1 MSAGKALAKLFSLL
15 WSGVDGLRKVLHLL
29 LMLFIFSLIVS
40 ALSSTAPAVPG
51 SAALVIRPVG
61 RLVEQLA
68 GDPFDRALAELMGDA
83 EPQTVVQ
90 DVVDGLAFAKDDDRI
105 TSVVLDLSGMPG
117 GGLSKLKRIGD
128 AIDDFRSSGKTVIAN
143 ADYYGQGGY
152 YLASRA
158 DELYMHPDGALL
170 IYGFGVYMNYY
181 KDAIDKLRID
191 WNIFKVGTYKS
202 AVEPFMRNDMSEA
215 DREALEFVVDQ
226 LWALYKGDVEA
237 ARDLEPGAIDSIL
250 ENVTSNMESV
260 NGDFAALAL
269 ESNLVD
275 GLLTRAE
282 LQSRIVEVAGKNGDD
297 SDYPSA
303 QLDDYLQ
310 QMRLLKGD
318 DEGQQNVAV
327 VVAAGEILN
336 GSQPPGLIGGNST
349 SSLLR
354 KVRKDDSV
362 KAVVLRVDSPGGS
375 TFASSVILDEVK
387 AIQAAGIPVVVSM
400 GSVAASG
407 GYWVSMS
414 ADKIY
419 ASPYTITGSIG
430 IFGMF
435 PTFQRSLEALG
446 ITTDGFGTTPWAGQF
461 RPDRALSED
470 AKALF
475 QMSIENGYDQFITGV
490 ADGRELDKEF
500 VDSIAQGRVWT
511 GSDAIE
517 NGLVDELGNL
527 EEAILAAAELAE
539 LEADDYGRKYFEKE
553 LEPGEQLLLDLMGGA
568 KSWGLD
574 FGRLGKPRPA
584 IQHVADVLENTLAPL
599 TKFNDPKGIYSHCFC
614 EFE

>member
-29 LMLFIFSLIVS
+29 LMLFIFSIIVS
-40 ALSSTAPAVPG
+40 ALSSTAPTVPG

-202 AVEPFMRNDMSEA
+202 AVEPFMRNDMSEE

-226 LWALYKGDVEA
+226 LWALYKSDVEA
-237 ARDLEPGAIDSIL
+237 ARELEPGTIDSIL
-250 ENVTSNMESV
+250 ENATSNMESV
-260 NGDFAALAL
+260 DGDFAALAL
-269 ESNLVD
+269 KSNLVD

-282 LQSRIVEVAGKNGDD
+282 LQSRIVEIAGKNGDD

-336 GSQPPGLIGGNST
+336 GSQPPGLIGGDST
-349 SSLLR
+349 ASLLR

-387 AIQAAGIPVVVSM
+387 AIQEAGIPVVVSM

-446 ITTDGFGTTPWAGQF
+446 ITTDGFGTTPLAGQL

-539 LEADDYGRKYFEKE
+539 LEADDYGRKYFEQE

-574 FGRLGKPRPA
+574 LGRLGQPRPA
-584 IQHVADVLENTLAPL
+584 IQHVADVLENTFAPL

>member
-226 LWALYKGDVEA
+226 LWALYKSDVEA
-237 ARDLEPGAIDSIL
+237 ARELEPGTIDSIL

-260 NGDFAALAL
+260 DGNFAALAL

-303 QLDDYLQ
+303 ELDDYLQ

-511 GSDAIE
+511 GNDAIE

-539 LEADDYGRKYFEKE
+539 LEADDYGRKYFEQE

>member
-40 ALSSTAPAVPG
+40 ALSSTAPTVPG

-226 LWALYKGDVEA
+226 LWALYRSDVEA
-237 ARDLEPGAIDSIL
+237 ARELEPGTIDSIL

-260 NGDFAALAL
+260 DGNFAALAL

-303 QLDDYLQ
+303 DLDDYLQ

-327 VVAAGEILN
+327 VVAA
-336 GSQPPGLIGGNST
+336 
-349 SSLLR
+349 
-354 KVRKDDSV
+354 
-362 KAVVLRVDSPGGS
+362 
-375 TFASSVILDEVK
+375 
-387 AIQAAGIPVVVSM
+387 
-400 GSVAASG
+400 
-407 GYWVSMS
+407 
-414 ADKIY
+414 
-419 ASPYTITGSIG
+419 
-430 IFGMF
+430 
-435 PTFQRSLEALG
+435 
-446 ITTDGFGTTPWAGQF
+446 
-461 RPDRALSED
+461 
-470 AKALF
+470 
-475 QMSIENGYDQFITGV
+475 
-490 ADGRELDKEF
+490 
-500 VDSIAQGRVWT
+500 
-511 GSDAIE
+511 
-517 NGLVDELGNL
+517 
-527 EEAILAAAELAE
+527 
-539 LEADDYGRKYFEKE
+539 
-553 LEPGEQLLLDLMGGA
+553 
-568 KSWGLD
+568 
-574 FGRLGKPRPA
+574 
-584 IQHVADVLENTLAPL
+584 
-599 TKFNDPKGIYSHCFC
+599 C
-614 EFE
+614 

>member
-1 MSAGKALAKLFSLL
+1 
-15 WSGVDGLRKVLHLL
+15 
-29 LMLFIFSLIVS
+29 
-40 ALSSTAPAVPG
+40 
-51 SAALVIRPVG
+51 
-61 RLVEQLA
+61 
-68 GDPFDRALAELMGDA
+68 
-83 EPQTVVQ
+83 
-90 DVVDGLAFAKDDDRI
+90 
-105 TSVVLDLSGMPG
+105 
-117 GGLSKLKRIGD
+117 
-128 AIDDFRSSGKTVIAN
+128 
-143 ADYYGQGGY
+143 
-152 YLASRA
+152 
-158 DELYMHPDGALL
+158 
-170 IYGFGVYMNYY
+170 
-181 KDAIDKLRID
+181 
-191 WNIFKVGTYKS
+191 
-202 AVEPFMRNDMSEA
+202 
-215 DREALEFVVDQ
+215 
-226 LWALYKGDVEA
+226 
-237 ARDLEPGAIDSIL
+237 
-250 ENVTSNMESV
+250 
-260 NGDFAALAL
+260 
-269 ESNLVD
+269 
-275 GLLTRAE
+275 
-282 LQSRIVEVAGKNGDD
+282 
-297 SDYPSA
+297 
-303 QLDDYLQ
+303 
-310 QMRLLKGD
+310 
-318 DEGQQNVAV
+318 
-327 VVAAGEILN
+327 
-336 GSQPPGLIGGNST
+336 
-349 SSLLR
+349 
-354 KVRKDDSV
+354 
-362 KAVVLRVDSPGGS
+362 
-375 TFASSVILDEVK
+375 
-387 AIQAAGIPVVVSM
+387 
-400 GSVAASG
+400 
-407 GYWVSMS
+407 MS

-539 LEADDYGRKYFEKE
+539 LEADDYGRKYFEQE